1 MGGELWMNVLW
12 VCGDKAEVFA
22 SSCMRPSGSHSKTL
36 GHLTLWSSVK
46 ISVKKGFIFKIKE
59 KVKTIEH

>member
-1 MGGELWMNVLW
+1 MNVLW

-36 GHLTLWSSVK
+36 GHLTLWSSL
-46 ISVKKGFIFKIKE
+46 KKGFIFKIKE